1 MSLELK
7 INSSSQIA
15 KGTEIYTEG
24 SKISSIGLVVKGTI
38 RISTEGVN
46 ITTGPGSFMGLC
58 DLAAGVYR
66 VTYTADSNAV
76 VYAFPV
82 MGFNQAVKAFIKAKQ
97 DYAMLM
103 FSTLGKHIGEL
114 AQTHDAMKD
123 MAEKIYDFI
132 KSASERFNEIA
143 KKAEA
148 DTSNIAVA
156 DIAQYSSR
164 KNFGVDSD
172 KVLYYKTCCDIPA
185 DVQKAFLNANMV
197 IPVYNITDEVALI
210 NRMVSQCVSD
220 AAYIKELAGVLIK
233 NEDSLY
239 VNVLKLTK
247 TLQGMN
253 VATYDI
259 VSLFDDIIENVNLLE
274 NLLYANGCASLEIER
289 AVIEDAYY
297 ALINGSAAQNGEEE
311 SAENSPVK
319 LEDGYIDISV
329 LDGALEFILNYS
341 EIEAE
346 TAKQFSGFVKDFINL
361 NDKMATDD
369 NTRTLRRNIIKTFYD
384 LYKRAFL
391 KDYKSEKE
399 TPVIIDLFL
408 KYGFISEKL
417 VSDEIKRVL
426 LALDENYTD
435 DDDDLV
441 WSII

>member
-1 MSLELK
+1 MSVELK
-7 INSSSQIA
+7 INNSSQIA

-38 RISTEGVN
+38 RISTEGIN
-46 ITTGPGSFMGLC
+46 IITGPGSFMGLC
-58 DLAAGVYR
+58 DLAVGVYR

-123 MAEKIYDFI
+123 MAEKIYSFI
-132 KSASERFNEIA
+132 KSASERFNEISE
-143 KKAEA
+143 KAGVDA
-148 DTSNIAVA
+148 NNITMA
-156 DIAQYSSR
+156 DITQYSNR

-172 KVLYYKTCCDIPA
+172 KILYYKTCCDIPT
-185 DVQKAFLNANMV
+185 DIQKAFLNANML

-220 AAYIKELAGVLIK
+220 AAYIKELAGLLIK

-247 TLQGMN
+247 TLQRMN
-253 VATYDI
+253 ISTYDV

-297 ALINGSAAQNGEEE
+297 ALINGSAVQNSEEE
-311 SAENSPVK
+311 STQNSTVE
-319 LEDGYIDISV
+319 LEDGYADISV
-329 LDGALEFILNYS
+329 LNGALEFILNYS
-341 EIEAE
+341 EIDA
-346 TAKQFSGFVKDFINL
+346 
-361 NDKMATDD
+361 
-369 NTRTLRRNIIKTFYD
+369 
-384 LYKRAFL
+384 
-391 KDYKSEKE
+391 
-399 TPVIIDLFL
+399 
-408 KYGFISEKL
+408 
-417 VSDEIKRVL
+417 
-426 LALDENYTD
+426 
-435 DDDDLV
+435 
-441 WSII
+441 